1 MQSLEDFM
9 GLLSF
14 LPNEWTDEGINNL
27 EDNPGH
33 DQQIP
38 AEAPLELVVQIFL
51 NLRDD
56 LHGPGYSNLFRI
68 CKLTD
73 EGKQRE
79 RQKIKQKLDFL
90 HARTKPAPPQMQSS
104 KFLEALAA
112 VDVTNL
118 AEFQDFLDATQ
129 VQPLANLP

>member
-56 LHGPGYSNLFRI
+56 LHGPGKYTTSNPLH
-68 CKLTD
+68 LTLLT
-73 EGKQRE
+73 
-79 RQKIKQKLDFL
+79 QKSSIRRRPDRRYLCQHDLEEQSN
-90 HARTKPAPPQMQSS
+90 RPAP
-104 KFLEALAA
+104 
-112 VDVTNL
+112 
-118 AEFQDFLDATQ
+118 
-129 VQPLANLP
+129 